1 MAHGIQFE
9 LREVVAIHKV
19 VSEFEIRGAE
29 AALITTILQKLVAE
43 HDKLQKLED
52 QVKNSKK

>member
-9 LREVVAIHKV
+9 LREVVAIHKA

-29 AALITTILQKLVAE
+29 ASLITSILDKLIEE
-43 HDKLQKLED
+43 HEKLQKLEN
-52 QVKNSKK
+52 QVKSQIK

>member
-9 LREVVAIHKV
+9 LREIVAIHKA
-19 VSEFEIRGAE
+19 VSEFEIRGEE
-29 AALITTILQKLVAE
+29 AALITTILQKLVTE

-52 QVKNSKK
+52 QVKNKQ